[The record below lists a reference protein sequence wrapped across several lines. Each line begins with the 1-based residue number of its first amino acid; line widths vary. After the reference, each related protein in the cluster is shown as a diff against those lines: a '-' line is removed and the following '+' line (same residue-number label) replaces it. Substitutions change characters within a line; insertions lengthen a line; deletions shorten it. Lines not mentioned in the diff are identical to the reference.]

1 MEEKINRLYSDFH
14 AQRLGAHCYPN
25 EFLVR
30 TMLGKYS
37 ELKISHEY
45 QGKKVLDWA
54 CGDGR
59 NILLL
64 HNCGLSVSAFEIT
77 EEICTGVEERMQQLY
92 NIPIDIRVGRNNK
105 VPFADNSFDYIVASS
120 SIYYVDHNS
129 NFNENYDELC
139 RVLKTGGYVI
149 MTLSRSDNFILKD
162 CVKWQDKEGHYQITN
177 DPYGL
182 RNGDIFR
189 VWQNEEEIR
198 ETFSKDFGDICIGKT
213 VEDYY
218 GMHIALWLV
227 VMRKI

>member
-14 AQRLGAHCYPN
+14 AQKLGAHCYPN

-30 TMLGKYS
+30 TMLGKYP

-54 CGDGR
+54 CGD
-59 NILLL
+59 
-64 HNCGLSVSAFEIT
+64 
-77 EEICTGVEERMQQLY
+77 
-92 NIPIDIRVGRNNK
+92 GRNNK

-139 RVLKTGGYVI
+139 RVLKTGGYII